1 MSDRNAVILGAIV
14 IGALLLDLA
23 LNGGAATF
31 FLVRK
36 LAELIYFVSFW
47 RH

>member
-1 MSDRNAVILGAIV
+1 MSDRNAVILGAVV
-14 IGALLLDLA
+14 IGALLLDMA
-23 LNGGAATF
+23 LNGGAASF

-36 LAELIYFVSFW
+36 LADFIYFVSFW

>member
-1 MSDRNAVILGAIV
+1 MSDRNAMYLGAVV
-14 IGALLLDLA
+14 IGALLLDLV
-23 LNGGAATF
+23 LNGGAASV

-36 LAELIYFVSFW
+36 LAELIYFVQFW